1 MSETVVE
8 TEYERLMS
16 RRKAALIFI
25 RNRRKILRSV
35 PPEEKKAYL
44 KACDEAWDRGE
55 QCPPFPWG
63 KVSSTVEL

>member
-1 MSETVVE
+1 MAE
-8 TEYERLMS
+8 TEYERLER

-44 KACDEAWDRGE
+44 MACEEAWDRGE
-55 QCPPFPWG
+55 ECPKFPWG
-63 KVSSTVEL
+63 KVSSVVEL

>member
-1 MSETVVE
+1 MAE
-8 TEYERLMS
+8 TEYELLDR
-16 RRKAALIFI
+16 RRKQALIFI

-55 QCPPFPWG
+55 SCPPFPWG
-63 KVSSTVEL
+63 KVSSTIEL